1 MFLLT
6 PSFQHCEAMERK
18 QMYKAQKVRN
28 KAIILLDD
36 IEITNKISNG
46 KYQWKIE
53 QQNKVHAIHTMEYY
67 SATPIN

>member
-46 KYQWKIE
+46 KYQ
-53 QQNKVHAIHTMEYY
+53 
-67 SATPIN
+67 